1 MTRTAT
7 GPTGASP
14 TFITGDAM
22 IPILPLL
29 RSRLTGYVVGA
40 ILAGLVAGYFSLQ
53 LAAAERETMKIGQ
66 AMAEL
71 QAGYAEASRAGMEA
85 ARKAVEAAIMREREI
100 ARDRVAQEREAAD
113 RLREAAREATR
124 QAGEWRAR
132 LREAQ
137 AQDASCAAWWAEP
150 IRCPT
155 D

>member
-1 MTRTAT
+1 
-7 GPTGASP
+7 
-14 TFITGDAM
+14 M
-22 IPILPLL
+22 IPFLPLL
-29 RSRLTGYVVGA
+29 RSRFAGYVVGA

-53 LAAAERETMKIGQ
+53 LAAAERETARTK
-66 AMAEL
+66 AEMADL
-71 QAGYAEASRAGMEA
+71 LAGYSEASRLRQEHALRLVQEA
-85 ARKAVEAAIMREREI
+85 RAEEI
-100 ARDRVAQEREAAD
+100 AAADARVQAEREAAD